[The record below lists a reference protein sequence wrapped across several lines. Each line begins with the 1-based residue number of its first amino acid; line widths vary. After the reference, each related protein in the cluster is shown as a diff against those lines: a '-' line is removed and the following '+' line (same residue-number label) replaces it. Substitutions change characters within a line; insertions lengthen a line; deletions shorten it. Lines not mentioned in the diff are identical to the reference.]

1 MCRETEAEA
10 REFVD
15 YYVHQKGDQ
24 VGVQNLLDVLI
35 PNSKSALGT
44 GWQAMAENMI
54 AGYGAIPLV
63 GTPEQVVE
71 GMQAF
76 SDAGLDGITLSWVN
90 YMDGLAQ
97 FESTLLPL
105 LREAGL
111 RA

>member
-1 MCRETEAEA
+1 
-10 REFVD
+10 
-15 YYVHQKGDQ
+15 
-24 VGVQNLLDVLI
+24 
-35 PNSKSALGT
+35 
-44 GWQAMAENMI
+44 MAENKI
-54 AGYGAIPLV
+54 DGYGAIPLV